1 MLTGSMVAVVTPMDA
16 DGAVNYREFASVI
29 DFHVTGGTEALVVAG
44 TTGESATL
52 DHDEHIEL
60 LERACELAAGR
71 IPIIA
76 GTGSNSTAQTLNL
89 SRAVDRLPIA
99 AFLVVTPYYNKPPQE
114 GMRRHF
120 SAVADAVHHPV
131 ILYNVPGR
139 TGVDLKPETVVKLAA
154 HPNIHGIKE
163 ATGELERVRV
173 LRETCGA
180 EFVLLSGDDATAREF
195 MLQGGDGVISVTGN
209 VAPAGMRRLCDAAR
223 GRPARRSGEDRRR
236 FAGAAQELFCES
248 NPIPVKW
255 AVQQMGLIGPG
266 IRLPLMPFA
275 PQYHAPVASAMI
287 TAGAQSLPRDSAIRR
302 SLRCAPH
309 RFRALRRSHG
319 GAIACEPTER

>member
-1 MLTGSMVAVVTPMDA
+1 
-16 DGAVNYREFASVI
+16 VNYRDLARVI
-29 DFHVTGGTEALVVAG
+29 DFHVSGGTEALIVAG

-52 DHDEHIEL
+52 DHEEHVEL
-60 LERACELAAGR
+60 LERACEIAEGR

-76 GTGSNSTAQTLNL
+76 GTGSNSTTQTLKL
-89 SRAVDRLPIA
+89 SRAVDGLPIA
-99 AFLVVTPYYNKPPQE
+99 AYLVVTPYYNKPPQE

-120 SAVADAVHHPV
+120 MAIADAVHHPV

-139 TGVDLKPETVVKLAA
+139 TGVDLKPETVAKLAV
-154 HPNIHGIKE
+154 HPNIAGIKE
-163 ATGELERVRV
+163 ATGELARVRV

-223 GRPARRSGEDRRR
+223 AGRRVDAERIDADLQPLHRN
-236 FAGAAQELFCES
+236 LFCES

-255 AVQQMGLIGPG
+255 ACHKMGLIGPG
-266 IRLPLMPFA
+266 IRMPLVPLA
-275 PQYHAPVASAMI
+275 PQYHAAVASAMI
-287 TAGAQSLPRDSAIRR
+287 AAGVQVAA
-302 SLRCAPH
+302 A
-309 RFRALRRSHG
+309 
-319 GAIACEPTER
+319 

>member
-1 MLTGSMVAVVTPMDA
+1 MVAVVTPMDA
-16 DGAVNYREFASVI
+16 DGAVNYRDFARVI
-29 DFHVTGGTEALVVAG
+29 DFHVSGGTEALVVAG

-52 DHDEHIEL
+52 DHEEHIEL
-60 LERACELAAGR
+60 LERACEIAEGR

-76 GTGSNSTAQTLNL
+76 GTGSNSTTQTLNL

-99 AFLVVTPYYNKPPQE
+99 AYLVVTPYYNKPPQE

-120 SAVADAVHHPV
+120 STIADAVHHPL

-139 TGVDLKPETVVKLAA
+139 TGVDLKPETVAKLAA
-154 HPNIHGIKE
+154 HPNIAGIKE
-163 ATGELERVRV
+163 ATGELARVRV

-223 GRPARRSGEDRRR
+223 AGRRGEAERIDADLQPLHRN
-236 FAGAAQELFCES
+236 LFCES

-255 AVQQMGLIGPG
+255 ACHKMGLIGPG
-266 IRLPLMPFA
+266 IRMPLIPLA
-275 PQYHAPVASAMI
+275 PQYHAAVASAMI
-287 TAGAQSLPRDSAIRR
+287 AAGVQVAA
-302 SLRCAPH
+302 A
-309 RFRALRRSHG
+309 
-319 GAIACEPTER
+319 

>member
-1 MLTGSMVAVVTPMDA
+1 MVAVVTPMDA
-16 DGAVNYREFASVI
+16 DGAVNYRDFARVI
-29 DFHVTGGTEALVVAG
+29 DFHVSGGTEALVVAG

-52 DHDEHIEL
+52 DHKEHIEL
-60 LERACELAAGR
+60 LERACEIAEGR

-76 GTGSNSTAQTLNL
+76 GTGSNSTTQTLNL

-99 AFLVVTPYYNKPPQE
+99 AYLVVTPYYNKPPQE

-120 SAVADAVHHPV
+120 STIADAVHHPL

-139 TGVDLKPETVVKLAA
+139 TGVDLKPETVAKLAA
-154 HPNIHGIKE
+154 HPNIAGIKE
-163 ATGELERVRV
+163 ATGELARVRV

-223 GRPARRSGEDRRR
+223 AGRRGEAERIDADLQPLHRN
-236 FAGAAQELFCES
+236 LFCES

-255 AVQQMGLIGPG
+255 ACHKMGLIGPG
-266 IRLPLMPFA
+266 IRMPLIPLA
-275 PQYHAPVASAMI
+275 PQYHAAVASAMI
-287 TAGAQSLPRDSAIRR
+287 AAGVQVAA
-302 SLRCAPH
+302 A
-309 RFRALRRSHG
+309 
-319 GAIACEPTER
+319 